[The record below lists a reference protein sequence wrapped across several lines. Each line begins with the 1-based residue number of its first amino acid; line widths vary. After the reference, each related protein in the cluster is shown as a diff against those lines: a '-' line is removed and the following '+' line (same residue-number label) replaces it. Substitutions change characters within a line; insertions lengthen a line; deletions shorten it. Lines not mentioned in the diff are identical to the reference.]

1 MRKGRVVVGVLVAL
15 AVVMVGVVVWR
26 AVPGEGEPLLDAG
39 EAQALTAADVQVD
52 DGGIAPLRLG
62 REVADVSDDGWLTY
76 AQDDGCTRI
85 EPPPS
90 GAGPVSARIADLV
103 FQGVVMPKASAPPS
117 VQLTG
122 WAVDGEVV
130 AAQAALVSA
139 DNDATTGAGD
149 GVGLGVPWSNVED
162 LGEPQTL
169 TVSTPS
175 GEAVEVRVVRWQDG
189 GTAIAAADLG
199 SDVVAWL
206 EVADADAPDCE
217 LDAAAWARVAARDQD
232 PTERPYPLGG
242 TGPVALNVL
251 GTPVADLGIG
261 LEPLGHPSE
270 AGCQGMTPVQD
281 PQTIPR
287 VEYVVKDGVVIGMFV
302 QDGEVV
308 PGLAIGEPLAPEAA
322 GLTVTHSESGAVAD
336 YVSIGGTLPDNVPV
350 FILATAESV
359 DMPEL
364 DSRAILGSDVPM
376 SINVGTS
383 GC

>member
-26 AVPGEGEPLLDAG
+26 ALPGEGEPLLDAG
-39 EAQALTAADVQVD
+39 EARALTAADVQVD
-52 DGGIAPLRLG
+52 DGGIAPFRLG

-90 GAGPVSARIADLV
+90 GAGPVSARVTDAV
-103 FQGVVMPKASAPPS
+103 FHGVVMPTASAPPS

-139 DNDATTGAGD
+139 DNDATTGEGD

-162 LGEPQTL
+162 LGEPLTL

-175 GEAVEVRVVRWQDG
+175 GEAVDVRVVRWEDG
-189 GTAIAAADLG
+189 GTAFAAADLG

-217 LDAAAWARVAARDQD
+217 LDAAAFGRVAARDQD
-232 PTERPYPLGG
+232 LTERPYPLGG
-242 TGPVALNVL
+242 TGPVALGVL
-251 GTPVADLGIG
+251 GTPTADLGVE
-261 LEPLGHPSE
+261 LEPLGHGSE
-270 AGCQGMTPVQD
+270 AGCRGMTPVRD
-281 PQTIPR
+281 PETSPR
-287 VEYVVKDGVVIGMFV
+287 VEYVVKDGVVMAMTV

-308 PGLAIGEPLAPEAA
+308 PGLAIGEPLDPEAA
-322 GLTVTHSESGAVAD
+322 GLTVTHSDPDMRAGSVA
-336 YVSIGGTLPDNVPV
+336 IGGTLPGDVPV
-350 FILATAESV
+350 YLLATAESV
-359 DMPEL
+359 DRPEL
-364 DSRAILGSDVPM
+364 DARAILGSAVPI
-376 SINVGTS
+376 SINIGAF
-383 GC
+383 C